1 MTSRKAMRNISFL
14 KQEASSLLG
23 STSLTVK
30 VICCAV
36 LFGYCLS
43 FSESAVK
50 SLTVTPA
57 YLFPPVFWIWT
68 AFTHWMIEFHLYE
81 VVTDVIV
88 VGLCGKL
95 IEPLWGKL
103 EMVTYFALV
112 NMTVA
117 IIGTVFYVFVYMV
130 TFNSDYLFQTRMH
143 GLSAYVASVM
153 VAVKQIMP
161 DNIVVKTP
169 AGKIM
174 NRNIPLCVLLVSILF
189 WIVGLLEHTYPVMYG
204 IGMLVSWIYLRFYQQ
219 HSNGTRGDLADNFSF
234 ASFFPTVL
242 QPPISVFSNLLFRCL
257 VSVKICK
264 KPIRKYDIGAPS
276 SIAIRLPGMDA
287 QDAERRRQ
295 IALKALGE
303 RLGKQE
309 PSWKQSK
316 SPVPEISPQEDYN
329 QTIPL
334 EPKQEEL
341 NLPAGS
347 VKLTIE

>member
-1 MTSRKAMRNISFL
+1 
-14 KQEASSLLG
+14 
-23 STSLTVK
+23 
-30 VICCAV
+30 
-36 LFGYCLS
+36 
-43 FSESAVK
+43 
-50 SLTVTPA
+50 
-57 YLFPPVFWIWT
+57 
-68 AFTHWMIEFHLYE
+68 
-81 VVTDVIV
+81 
-88 VGLCGKL
+88 
-95 IEPLWGKL
+95 
-103 EMVTYFALV
+103 MVTYFALV

-130 TFNSDYLFQTRMH
+130 TFNSDYLFQTHMH

-189 WIVGLLEHTYPVMYG
+189 WIVGL
-204 IGMLVSWIYLRFYQQ
+204 FYQQ